1 MATVRPGTGCSIER
15 DPMTS
20 TTLVSIHGGHCG
32 QFCSH
37 ANNTLEEVIQTYIA
51 KGFAWVGITEHMPP
65 VADRFMYAQER
76 EAGFNTAD
84 LLDRFDRYMTE
95 GRRLQKKYADKLEIF
110 IGFETEAYTGA
121 FELALHLIDR
131 YQPDYVL
138 GGIHHVKD
146 IPFDS
151 GVADYQKAVA
161 ACGGE
166 AALYCRYFDLQYE
179 LIRKI
184 RPKVVAHFD
193 LIRIFD
199 NNYLERWE
207 TPQILER
214 IERNLQCVADL
225 DLILDYNVAALRKGA
240 AEPYICKPIL
250 EMARDMEIAVV
261 PGDDSHGSA
270 MVGAFIEEGIA
281 ILYAMGLATQWR
293 KPV

>member
-1 MATVRPGTGCSIER
+1 
-15 DPMTS
+15 MTS
-20 TTLVSIHGGHCG
+20 TTLVSIHGGHCS

-37 ANNTLEEVIQTYIA
+37 AQNTLEEVIQTYIA

-65 VADRFMYAQER
+65 VADRFMYAEER
-76 EAGFNTAD
+76 DAGFNAAA
-84 LLDRFDRYMTE
+84 LLDRFDRYMKE

-121 FELALHLIDR
+121 FEFARQLIDR

-138 GGIHHVKD
+138 GGIHHVAD

-166 AALYCRYFDLQYE
+166 TALYCRYFDLQYE
-179 LIRKI
+179 LIRSIK
-184 RPKVVAHFD
+184 PKVVAHFD

-199 NNYLERWE
+199 DHYFRRWK
-207 TPQILER
+207 TPEILQR
-214 IERNLQCVADL
+214 IERNLQCMADL

-240 AEPYICKPIL
+240 DEPYISTPIL
-250 EMARDMEIAVV
+250 EMARDMGIAVV

-270 MVGAFIEEGIA
+270 MVGAYIEEGIA
-281 ILYAMGLATQWR
+281 ILEAMGVATQWQ